1 MAGNNVGRT
10 VAVREILGFGAVI
23 ALLWIDE
30 LFDLPPVPFGTAGT
44 PINWAQ
50 GAWES
55 LLTGIPAFLVAGWTL
70 GGIEKAP

>member
-1 MAGNNVGRT
+1 
-10 VAVREILGFGAVI
+10 
-23 ALLWIDE
+23 
-30 LFDLPPVPFGTAGT
+30 VPFGTAGT